1 MVEKKLTVKL
11 TEGEID
17 YLLSLIIVKGQT
29 LPDHKLSIHS
39 NLCQVL
45 GKARRDKRLGNQ
57 VSEASPRESGGFF
70 SAALAKSKNYQD
82 RQFAVELKTTLVVA
96 ETLAKKVH
104 GFSAVTYVTK
114 DFLIFD

>member
-82 RQFAVELKTTLVVA
+82 RQFAVELKTTFVVA
-96 ETLAKKVH
+96 KLKNLSQKNVRVSW
-104 GFSAVTYVTK
+104 GLGV
-114 DFLIFD
+114 

>member
-29 LPDHKLSIHS
+29 LPDHKLSIYS

-45 GKARRDKRLGNQ
+45 GKARRDKRLGN
-57 VSEASPRESGGFF
+57 
-70 SAALAKSKNYQD
+70 
-82 RQFAVELKTTLVVA
+82 
-96 ETLAKKVH
+96 
-104 GFSAVTYVTK
+104 
-114 DFLIFD
+114 